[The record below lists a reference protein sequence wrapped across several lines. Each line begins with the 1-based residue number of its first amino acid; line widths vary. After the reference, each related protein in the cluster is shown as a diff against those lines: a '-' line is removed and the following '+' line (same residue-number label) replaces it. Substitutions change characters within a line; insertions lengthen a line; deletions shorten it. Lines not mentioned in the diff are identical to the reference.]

1 MDKLAVGY
9 GISYD
14 SVLEEPVEQQTT
26 RSRTSSV
33 EAEREFIEVV
43 VQMLFAHCS
52 LVCPEHPA
60 FQERRHPMNAR
71 HQLVRRFSM
80 LAQNRNMMRVAFCL
94 DAVVA

>member
-26 RSRTSSV
+26 RSRTPSV

-43 VQMLFAHCS
+43 VQMLLAHCP
-52 LVCPEHPA
+52 LVCPKHPA
-60 FQERRHPMNAR
+60 FQEGRYAMDAR
-71 HQLVRRFSM
+71 HQLMCRFSM
-80 LAQNRNMMRVAFCL
+80 LAQNRDMMCVAFCF